1 MKKIVMLVISFLL
14 VVAYCS
20 TIKTSRINATN
31 KDEVKEIKF
40 ETNIVYLYLKEN
52 YEYILADDENLTLKM
67 TQEQIE
73 KVDKVLG
80 MELTD
85 SDENDIEKLAD
96 LKVLSTFPNLRIYGT
111 SFCSIFDKNINDLK
125 YFNDLSDLTLERL
138 KFNTDISCITKFTNL
153 KNLRLI
159 GYTEEDSC
167 ELGYGLL
174 DISPLKELKN
184 LERLDLS
191 IGTLNSDYL
200 ENIKEIISNNKKL
213 EKLKIRLY
221 SVDKKVKLPDIFK
234 NQNDME
240 FFNEDQKKVEFDE
253 DGNIILKKNVDKFSK
268 EYCTIKYSNTGI
280 DDCELSIYWISQEEF
295 DSLFEEY
302 DIGSENKYYD
312 TNKDNNISKIYKI
325 VIPVAS
331 IVMLAGIGL
340 IIVKK
345 YKSKNSL

>member
-125 YFNDLSDLTLERL
+125 YFDDLSDLTLERL

-174 DISPLKELKN
+174 DISPLKGLKN
-184 LERLDLS
+184 LERCH
-191 IGTLNSDYL
+191 I
-200 ENIKEIISNNKKL
+200 
-213 EKLKIRLY
+213 
-221 SVDKKVKLPDIFK
+221 
-234 NQNDME
+234 
-240 FFNEDQKKVEFDE
+240 
-253 DGNIILKKNVDKFSK
+253 
-268 EYCTIKYSNTGI
+268 
-280 DDCELSIYWISQEEF
+280 
-295 DSLFEEY
+295 
-302 DIGSENKYYD
+302 
-312 TNKDNNISKIYKI
+312 
-325 VIPVAS
+325 
-331 IVMLAGIGL
+331 
-340 IIVKK
+340 
-345 YKSKNSL
+345 

>member
-111 SFCSIFDKNINDLK
+111 SFCSIFDKNINV
-125 YFNDLSDLTLERL
+125 
-138 KFNTDISCITKFTNL
+138 
-153 KNLRLI
+153 
-159 GYTEEDSC
+159 
-167 ELGYGLL
+167 
-174 DISPLKELKN
+174 
-184 LERLDLS
+184 
-191 IGTLNSDYL
+191 L
-200 ENIKEIISNNKKL
+200 EN
-213 EKLKIRLY
+213 
-221 SVDKKVKLPDIFK
+221 F
-234 NQNDME
+234 
-240 FFNEDQKKVEFDE
+240 
-253 DGNIILKKNVDKFSK
+253 
-268 EYCTIKYSNTGI
+268 
-280 DDCELSIYWISQEEF
+280 
-295 DSLFEEY
+295 
-302 DIGSENKYYD
+302 
-312 TNKDNNISKIYKI
+312 
-325 VIPVAS
+325 
-331 IVMLAGIGL
+331 
-340 IIVKK
+340 
-345 YKSKNSL
+345 

>member
-1 MKKIVMLVISFLL
+1 M
-14 VVAYCS
+14 
-20 TIKTSRINATN
+20 
-31 KDEVKEIKF
+31 
-40 ETNIVYLYLKEN
+40 
-52 YEYILADDENLTLKM
+52 
-67 TQEQIE
+67 
-73 KVDKVLG
+73 
-80 MELTD
+80 
-85 SDENDIEKLAD
+85 
-96 LKVLSTFPNLRIYGT
+96 
-111 SFCSIFDKNINDLK
+111 
-125 YFNDLSDLTLERL
+125 
-138 KFNTDISCITKFTNL
+138 
-153 KNLRLI
+153 
-159 GYTEEDSC
+159 
-167 ELGYGLL
+167 
-174 DISPLKELKN
+174 
-184 LERLDLS
+184 
-191 IGTLNSDYL
+191 NSDYL

-240 FFNEDQKKVEFDE
+240 FFNEDQKKVKFDE

-268 EYCTIKYSNTGI
+268 EYCTIKYRNTGI

-331 IVMLAGIGL
+331 IVVLAGIGL